1 MKQTLKLLG
10 ALTLLGIA
18 GCQFNKPPAGY
29 LTAWEKNG
37 VTDFT
42 EVGKALLECG
52 MPTPYD
58 RDPENQK
65 LSPNDMVSIDAC
77 MIQSGFRYKDEEVA
91 RAGGPCYTFRAEN
104 LPICR
109 PGAVIPQRSVKKR
122 LNSPFCKKYK
132 NAPECQP

>member
-10 ALTLLGIA
+10 AVILFIIT
-18 GCQFNKPPAGY
+18 GCQFNKLPPGDVA
-29 LTAWEKNG
+29 AWEKNG

-52 MPTPYD
+52 LPSLIDADT
-58 RDPENQK
+58 ENRN
-65 LSPNDMVSIDAC
+65 LSYNANATIDAC
-77 MIQSGFRYKDEEVA
+77 MLQAGFRYKYDV
-91 RAGGPCYTFRAEN
+91 GGGWCGNHKAEN

-122 LNSPFCKKYK
+122 LNSPYCKKYK

>member
-1 MKQTLKLLG
+1 MKKILKLLS
-10 ALTLLGIA
+10 GIVLVSVA
-18 GCQFNKPPAGY
+18 GCNIDKPPPGY
-29 LTAWEKNG
+29 LSMWEKNS

-58 RDPENQK
+58 VDPESENI
-65 LSPNDMVSIDAC
+65 SINAKATTYAC
-77 MIQSGFRYKDEEVA
+77 MLQAGFHYKG
-91 RAGGPCYTFRAEN
+91 RGNWCYTFKEKN

-132 NAPECQP
+132 NSRKCQP

>member
-1 MKQTLKLLG
+1 MKKPLKLLS
-10 ALTLLGIA
+10 GIVLVSVT
-18 GCQFNKPPAGY
+18 GCNIDKPPLGEIA
-29 LTAWEKNG
+29 TWEKNG

-58 RDPENQK
+58 TDPESRK
-65 LSPNDMVSIDAC
+65 LSYNAIATIEAC
-77 MIQSGFRYKDEEVA
+77 MIQSGFRDKV
-91 RAGGPCYTFRAEN
+91 GGGTWCENHKAEN

-122 LNSPFCKKYK
+122 LNSSFCKKYK
-132 NAPECQP
+132 NSRKCQP